1 MNKPGMEDE
10 EKTLNRTG
18 YVHIAFSTGSK
29 EAVDRLTDRLKK
41 MVLMLPVVQGQ
52 QVMDIMK
59 AVL

>member
-41 MVLMLPVVQGQ
+41 DGFNVTSGQGQ